1 MARNNRQDK
10 PSEETVAEAM
20 RIAKANQRPGQ
31 TKEQTKLIAQG
42 IQKGIDQ
49 YKKQQKIKAREMDK
63 RRKKTAPSDAG
74 MGSHNPSP
82 ETTDTP
88 DVPHKGN
95 RLPWILLAGSWVCF
109 VAYLVFFGKGS

>member
-10 PSEETVAEAM
+10 PSEETVAEAI

-31 TKEQTKLIAQG
+31 TKEQTKMIAQG

-63 RRKKTAPSDAG
+63 RRKKNVPSDIDP
-74 MGSHNPSP
+74 SSQLNPKEKTTSPVDIQQHN
-82 ETTDTP
+82 
-88 DVPHKGN
+88 K
-95 RLPWILLAGSWVCF
+95 LPWVLLLVSWVVF
-109 VAYLVFFGKGS
+109 AVYLFSFGH